1 MATISLEVLLGYTVF
16 MTRRKKRG
24 QRFNVHINNELKEIF
39 VGHHT
44 LFSVIGFTVGG
55 ILVGETIKDYLH
67 ASVGLLPT
75 LIVGLVLILLTGLTL
90 HKFSDSKLEK
100 EIDDG
105 LE

>member
-1 MATISLEVLLGYTVF
+1 MFFCYTF
-16 MTRRKKRG
+16 AMKNKRG
-24 QRFNVHINNELKEIF
+24 QRFNIHINNELKEIF

-55 ILVGETIKDYLH
+55 ILVGETVKEWAHFHI
-67 ASVGLLPT
+67 GLFPT
-75 LIVGLVLILLTGLTL
+75 LLIGLALILLTGITL

-100 EIDDG
+100 EVQDE

>member
-1 MATISLEVLLGYTVF
+1 MK
-16 MTRRKKRG
+16 KKRG
-24 QRFNVHINNELKEIF
+24 QRFNVHINDELKEIF

-55 ILVGETIKDYLH
+55 ILVGETVKEWAHIHIGLP
-67 ASVGLLPT
+67 ATLIIGLL
-75 LIVGLVLILLTGLTL
+75 LILLTGMTL

-100 EIDDG
+100 EISDE

>member
-1 MATISLEVLLGYTVF
+1 M
-16 MTRRKKRG
+16 RRKKRG

-55 ILVGETIKDYLH
+55 ILVGETIKDWLH
-67 ASVGLLPT
+67 ASLGLPSTLGVG
-75 LIVGLVLILLTGLTL
+75 IVLILFTGLTL
-90 HKFSDSKLEK
+90 HKFSDSQLEK
-100 EIDDG
+100 EGGDD